1 MTHRSTPGAPGAPGV
16 PDASGDT
23 GVPAVPGDTGTPAVR
38 VVADGSSA
46 GAVADGSGTPAAR
59 GRFPWGPMARMA
71 GRRAVAAVPVLLL
84 VTFGVFAVAAASPFD
99 PVKAYAGT
107 AGLTASQENLDQLRA
122 NLGADQPLVPRWW
135 DWLTS
140 ALTGDLGDS
149 SVMRQPV
156 ADVIAERIGW
166 SVLLAAAAFAVAV
179 LAGTVLGVLAA
190 RRQGGMLDRTVTSVA
205 YTLEAAPA
213 FWLGL
218 LAIWVFAL
226 KLGVLPAGGL
236 TDTASD
242 TVTFGQV
249 ASHLV
254 LPALVLGFSQLPWFL
269 LYVRQGV
276 ADALE
281 EDPVRGAR
289 ARGLS
294 ERTVLLGHALRSGLL
309 PVLTLIG
316 SRVPEL
322 ITGALLVET
331 VFSWPGIAAATVQA
345 AMSVDFPLLAA
356 LTVLATAAVLLGNL
370 LSDLLY
376 ALADPRVGF
385 HG

>member
-1 MTHRSTPGAPGAPGV
+1 MIPRTV
-16 PDASGDT
+16 L
-23 GVPAVPGDTGTPAVR
+23 
-38 VVADGSSA
+38 
-46 GAVADGSGTPAAR
+46 
-59 GRFPWGPMARMA
+59 PWGPMARMA
-71 GRRAVAAVPVLLL
+71 GRRTLSAVPVLLV
-84 VTFGVFAVAAASPFD
+84 VTFGVFAIAAMSPFD

-107 AGLTASQENLDQLRA
+107 AGLTASQEQLDQLRA
-122 NLGADQPLVPRWW
+122 NLGVDQPLVARWW

-140 ALTGDLGDS
+140 ALTGDLGTS
-149 SVMRQPV
+149 AVMRQPV
-156 ADVIAERIGW
+156 ADVIAERVGW
-166 SVLLAAAAFAVAV
+166 SALLAGCAFAVAV
-179 LAGTVLGVLAA
+179 LAGTALGVLAA
-190 RRQGGMLDRTVTSVA
+190 RRQGGRLDRCVSSLA

-218 LAIWVFAL
+218 LAIWFFSVR
-226 KLGVLPAGGL
+226 LGVLPSGGL
-236 TDTASD
+236 TDAGSD

-254 LPALVLGFSQLPWFL
+254 LPALVLGISQLPWFF

-289 ARGLS
+289 ARGLA
-294 ERTVLLGHALRSGLL
+294 ERTVLLGHGLRSGML
-309 PVLTLIG
+309 PMLTLIG

-345 AMSVDFPLLAA
+345 ATSVDFPLLAA
-356 LTVLATAAVLLGNL
+356 LTVLATAAVLAGNL

-376 ALADPRVGF
+376 GLADPRVGF
-385 HG
+385 DG

>member
-1 MTHRSTPGAPGAPGV
+1 
-16 PDASGDT
+16 
-23 GVPAVPGDTGTPAVR
+23 
-38 VVADGSSA
+38 
-46 GAVADGSGTPAAR
+46 
-59 GRFPWGPMARMA
+59 MARMT
-71 GRRAVAAVPVLLL
+71 GRRTLFAAPVLLV

-107 AGLTASQENLDQLRA
+107 AGLTASQETLDQLRA
-122 NLGADQPLVPRWW
+122 NLGVDQPLVGRWW
-135 DWLTS
+135 EWLTS
-140 ALTGDLGDS
+140 AVTGDLGDS
-149 SVMRQPV
+149 SVMRRPV
-156 ADVIAERIGW
+156 ADVITERLGW
-166 SVLLAAAAFAVAV
+166 SVLLATTAFV
-179 LAGTVLGVLAA
+179 LAILLGTALGVAAA
-190 RRQGGMLDRTVTSVA
+190 RRPGGWLDRGVSSAA

-218 LAIWVFAL
+218 LAIWFFAL
-226 KLGVLPAGGL
+226 RLDVLPAGGL
-236 TDTASD
+236 TDSGSD

-254 LPALVLGFSQLPWFL
+254 LPAAVLGVSQMPWFY

-294 ERTVLLGHALRSGLL
+294 ERTVLLGHAWRSGML
-309 PVLTLIG
+309 PMLTLIG

-322 ITGALLVET
+322 ITGALLIET
-331 VFSWPGIAAATVQA
+331 VFSWPGIAAATVEA
-345 AMSVDFPLLAA
+345 ATSVDFPLLAA
-356 LTVLATAAVLLGNL
+356 LTVLATAAVLIGNL

-376 ALADPRVGF
+376 GLADPRVGF
-385 HG
+385 DG

>member
-1 MTHRSTPGAPGAPGV
+1 
-16 PDASGDT
+16 
-23 GVPAVPGDTGTPAVR
+23 
-38 VVADGSSA
+38 
-46 GAVADGSGTPAAR
+46 
-59 GRFPWGPMARMA
+59 MARMA
-71 GRRAVAAVPVLLL
+71 GRRTLSAVPVLLV
-84 VTFGVFAVAAASPFD
+84 VTFGVFAVAALSPFD

-107 AGLTASQENLDQLRA
+107 AGLTASQAELDQLRA
-122 NLGADQPLVPRWW
+122 NLGADRPFPAQWW

-149 SVMRQPV
+149 AVMRQPV
-156 ADVIAERIGW
+156 ADVIAERVGW
-166 SVLLAAAAFAVAV
+166 SALLAGCAFAVAV
-179 LAGTVLGVLAA
+179 LLGTLLGVLAA
-190 RRQGGMLDRTVTSVA
+190 RRQGGALDRAASGLA

-218 LAIWVFAL
+218 LAVWFFSVR
-226 KLGVLPAGGL
+226 LGVLPSGGL
-236 TDTASD
+236 TDAADD
-242 TVTFGQV
+242 TVTFSGV

-254 LPALVLGFSQLPWFL
+254 LPALVLGVSQLPWFF

-276 ADALE
+276 ADALD

-294 ERTVLLGHALRSGLL
+294 ERRVLLGHALRSGML

-331 VFSWPGIAAATVQA
+331 VFSWPGIAAATVTA
-345 AMSVDFPLLAA
+345 ATSVDFPLLAA
-356 LTVLATAAVLLGNL
+356 LTVLATAAVLAGNL

-376 ALADPRVGF
+376 GLADPRVGF
-385 HG
+385 DG

>member
-1 MTHRSTPGAPGAPGV
+1 MSKRL
-16 PDASGDT
+16 
-23 GVPAVPGDTGTPAVR
+23 
-38 VVADGSSA
+38 
-46 GAVADGSGTPAAR
+46 
-59 GRFPWGPMARMA
+59 PWGPMARLT
-71 GRRAVAAVPVLLL
+71 GRRIAFAVPVLAA
-84 VTFGVFAVAAASPFD
+84 VTFGVFAIAAASPFD

-122 NLGADQPLVPRWW
+122 NLGVDQPLFTRWW
-135 DWLTS
+135 HWLTS

-149 SVMRQPV
+149 AVMRQPV
-156 ADVIAERIGW
+156 AQVIGERLGW
-166 SVLLAAAAFAVAV
+166 SVLLAATAFLAAIA
-179 LAGTVLGVLAA
+179 LGTLLGVLAA
-190 RRQGGMLDRTVTSVA
+190 RRQGGWFDRAVTSLA
-205 YTLEAAPA
+205 YTLEAAPP

-218 LAIWVFAL
+218 LAVWLFAL

-236 TDTASD
+236 TDTGSS
-242 TVTFGQV
+242 TVTAGQV
-249 ASHLV
+249 LSHLA
-254 LPALVLGFSQLPWFL
+254 LPAAVLAISQLPWFV

-276 ADALE
+276 GDALD

-294 ERTVLLGHALRSGLL
+294 PRTVLFGHALRSGTL

-345 AMSVDFPLLAA
+345 ATSVDFPLLAA
-356 LTVLATAAVLLGNL
+356 VTVLATLAVLAGNWAA
-370 LSDLLY
+370 DLLY
-376 ALADPRVGF
+376 GIADPRVGF
-385 HG
+385 DG

>member
-1 MTHRSTPGAPGAPGV
+1 MTRRV
-16 PDASGDT
+16 PW
-23 GVPAVPGDTGTPAVR
+23 
-38 VVADGSSA
+38 
-46 GAVADGSGTPAAR
+46 AA
-59 GRFPWGPMARMA
+59 MARMA
-71 GRRAVAAVPVLLL
+71 GRRALFAVPVLLA

-107 AGLTASQENLDQLRA
+107 AGLTASQDNLDQLRA
-122 NLGADQPLVPRWW
+122 NLGVDQPLVSRWW
-135 DWLTS
+135 HWLGS
-140 ALTGDLGDS
+140 AVTGDLGDS

-166 SVLLAAAAFAVAV
+166 SALLAGAAFAVAIV
-179 LAGTVLGVLAA
+179 LGTALGVLAA
-190 RRQGGMLDRTVTSVA
+190 RRQGGWLDRSVTSAA

-218 LAIWVFAL
+218 LAIWFFAL

-254 LPALVLGFSQLPWFL
+254 LPALVLGVSQLPWFF

-276 ADALE
+276 ADALD

-289 ARGLS
+289 ARGLN
-294 ERTVLLGHALRSGLL
+294 ERTVLLGHALRSGML
-309 PVLTLIG
+309 PMLTLIG

-322 ITGALLVET
+322 ITGALLVES

-345 AMSVDFPLLAA
+345 ATSVDFPLLAA

-376 ALADPRVGF
+376 GLADPRVGF
-385 HG
+385 DG

>member
-1 MTHRSTPGAPGAPGV
+1 MV
-16 PDASGDT
+16 
-23 GVPAVPGDTGTPAVR
+23 
-38 VVADGSSA
+38 
-46 GAVADGSGTPAAR
+46 
-59 GRFPWGPMARMA
+59 RMA
-71 GRRAVAAVPVLLL
+71 GRRLLFAAPILLV

-122 NLGADQPLVPRWW
+122 NLGVDQPLVERWW
-135 DWLTS
+135 HWLTS
-140 ALTGDLGDS
+140 AATGDLGDS

-156 ADVIAERIGW
+156 TDVITERLGW
-166 SVLLAAAAFAVAV
+166 SVLLAVTAFLVAI
-179 LAGTVLGVLAA
+179 LLGTSLGVLAA
-190 RRQGGMLDRTVTSVA
+190 RRQGGWLDRAVSSAA

-218 LAIWVFAL
+218 LAMWFFAL
-226 KLGVLPAGGL
+226 RLGVLPAGGL
-236 TDTASD
+236 TDTDSD
-242 TVTFGQV
+242 VITLGQV
-249 ASHLV
+249 VTHLV
-254 LPALVLGFSQLPWFL
+254 LPAAVLGVSQLPWFF

-294 ERTVLLGHALRSGLL
+294 DRTVLLGHALRSGML
-309 PVLTLIG
+309 PTLTLIG

-345 AMSVDFPLLAA
+345 ATSVDFPLLAA
-356 LTVLATAAVLLGNL
+356 LTVLATAAVLAGNL

-376 ALADPRVGF
+376 GLADPRVGF
-385 HG
+385 DG

>member
-1 MTHRSTPGAPGAPGV
+1 
-16 PDASGDT
+16 
-23 GVPAVPGDTGTPAVR
+23 
-38 VVADGSSA
+38 
-46 GAVADGSGTPAAR
+46 
-59 GRFPWGPMARMA
+59 MARMT
-71 GRRAVAAVPVLLL
+71 GRRLLFAAPVLLV

-107 AGLTASQENLDQLRA
+107 AGLSASQETLDQLRA
-122 NLGADQPLVPRWW
+122 NLGVDRPLAGRWW
-135 DWLTS
+135 QWLTS

-149 SVMRQPV
+149 SVMRRPV
-156 ADVIAERIGW
+156 ADVITERLGW
-166 SVLLAAAAFAVAV
+166 SVLLATTAFV
-179 LAGTVLGVLAA
+179 LAILLGTALGVAAA
-190 RRQGGMLDRTVTSVA
+190 RRPGGWLDRCVSSAA

-218 LAIWVFAL
+218 LAIWFFAL
-226 KLGVLPAGGL
+226 RLGVLPAGGL
-236 TDTASD
+236 TDSGSD

-254 LPALVLGFSQLPWFL
+254 LPAAVLGVSQMPWFY

-294 ERTVLLGHALRSGLL
+294 ERTVLLGHAWRSGML
-309 PVLTLIG
+309 PMLTLIG

-322 ITGALLVET
+322 ITGALLIET
-331 VFSWPGIAAATVQA
+331 VFSWPGIAAATVEA
-345 AMSVDFPLLAA
+345 ATSVDFPLLAA
-356 LTVLATAAVLLGNL
+356 LTVLATAAVLIGNL

-376 ALADPRVGF
+376 GLADPRVGF
-385 HG
+385 DG

>member
-1 MTHRSTPGAPGAPGV
+1 
-16 PDASGDT
+16 
-23 GVPAVPGDTGTPAVR
+23 
-38 VVADGSSA
+38 
-46 GAVADGSGTPAAR
+46 
-59 GRFPWGPMARMA
+59 MARMT
-71 GRRAVAAVPVLLL
+71 GRRLLFAVPVLLA
-84 VTFGVFAVAAASPFD
+84 VTFAVFAVADASPFD

-122 NLGADQPLVPRWW
+122 NLGVDQPLAVRWW
-135 DWLTS
+135 EWITG
-140 ALTGDLGDS
+140 ALTGDLGHS
-149 SVMRQPV
+149 AVMRQPV

-166 SVLLAAAAFAVAV
+166 SVLLAALAFAAAV
-179 LAGTVLGVLAA
+179 LAGTALGVLAA
-190 RRQGGMLDRTVTSVA
+190 RRRGSLLDRAVTSLA
-205 YTLEAAPA
+205 YTLEAAPI

-218 LAIWVFAL
+218 LAVWFFAL
-226 KLGVLPAGGL
+226 QLGWLPAGGL
-236 TDTASD
+236 TDTGSS
-242 TVTFGQV
+242 TVTAGQLTT
-249 ASHLV
+249 HLI
-254 LPALVLGFSQLPWFL
+254 LPAGVLAASQLPWFA

-276 ADALE
+276 GDALD

-345 AMSVDFPLLAA
+345 ATAVDFPLLAA
-356 LTVLATAAVLLGNL
+356 TTVLATAAVLLGNL
-370 LSDLLY
+370 FADLLY
-376 ALADPRVGF
+376 GLADPRVGF
-385 HG
+385 DG

>member
-1 MTHRSTPGAPGAPGV
+1 
-16 PDASGDT
+16 
-23 GVPAVPGDTGTPAVR
+23 
-38 VVADGSSA
+38 
-46 GAVADGSGTPAAR
+46 
-59 GRFPWGPMARMA
+59 MARMT
-71 GRRAVAAVPVLLL
+71 GRRMLFAAPVLLV

-107 AGLTASQENLDQLRA
+107 AGLTASQETLDQLRA
-122 NLGADQPLVPRWW
+122 NLGVDQALVPRWW
-135 DWLTS
+135 EWLTS
-140 ALTGDLGDS
+140 AVTGDLGDS
-149 SVMRQPV
+149 SVMRRPV
-156 ADVIAERIGW
+156 ADVITERLGW
-166 SVLLAAAAFAVAV
+166 SVLLATTAFV
-179 LAGTVLGVLAA
+179 LAILLGTALGVAAA
-190 RRQGGMLDRTVTSVA
+190 RRPGGWLDRGVSSAA

-218 LAIWVFAL
+218 LAIWFFAL
-226 KLGVLPAGGL
+226 RLDVLPAGGL
-236 TDTASD
+236 TDSGSD
-242 TVTFGQV
+242 IVTFGQV

-254 LPALVLGFSQLPWFL
+254 LPAAVLGVSQMPWFY

-294 ERTVLLGHALRSGLL
+294 ERTVLLGHAWRSGML
-309 PVLTLIG
+309 PMLTLIG

-322 ITGALLVET
+322 ITGALLIET
-331 VFSWPGIAAATVQA
+331 VFSWPGIAAATVTA
-345 AMSVDFPLLAA
+345 ATSVDFPLLAA

-376 ALADPRVGF
+376 GLADPRVGF
-385 HG
+385 DG

>member
-1 MTHRSTPGAPGAPGV
+1 MTRRP
-16 PDASGDT
+16 
-23 GVPAVPGDTGTPAVR
+23 
-38 VVADGSSA
+38 
-46 GAVADGSGTPAAR
+46 
-59 GRFPWGPMARMA
+59 PWGPMARMA
-71 GRRAVAAVPVLLL
+71 GRRALSAVPVLLL

-99 PVKAYAGT
+99 PVRAYAGT

-122 NLGADQPLVPRWW
+122 NLGADRPLVSRWW

-149 SVMRQPV
+149 STMRQPV
-156 ADVIAERIGW
+156 ADVIAERVGW
-166 SVLLAAAAFAVAV
+166 SALLAATAFAVAV
-179 LAGTVLGVLAA
+179 LLGTVLGVLAA
-190 RRQGGMLDRTVTSVA
+190 RRPGGALDRTATGLA

-218 LAIWVFAL
+218 LAVWLFAL
-226 KLGVLPAGGL
+226 ELGVLPAGGL

-249 ASHLV
+249 APHLV
-254 LPALVLGFSQLPWFL
+254 LPALVLGASQLPWFL

-276 ADALE
+276 ADALD

-289 ARGLS
+289 ARGLR
-294 ERTVLLGHALRSGLL
+294 ERTVLLGHALRSGML
-309 PVLTLIG
+309 PVLTLVG
-316 SRVPEL
+316 TRVPEL

-345 AMSVDFPLLAA
+345 ATSVDFPLLAA
-356 LTVLATAAVLLGNL
+356 LTVLATVAVLLGNL

-376 ALADPRVGF
+376 GLADPRVGF
-385 HG
+385 DG

>member
-1 MTHRSTPGAPGAPGV
+1 MGPY
-16 PDASGDT
+16 
-23 GVPAVPGDTGTPAVR
+23 AVNR
-38 VVADGSSA
+38 
-46 GAVADGSGTPAAR
+46 R
-59 GRFPWGPMARMA
+59 LPWGAMARMT
-71 GRRAVAAVPVLLL
+71 GRRLLFAAPVLLV

-107 AGLTASQENLDQLRA
+107 AGLTASQETLDQLRA
-122 NLGADQPLVPRWW
+122 NLGVDRPLVGRWW
-135 DWLTS
+135 EWLTS

-149 SVMRQPV
+149 SVMRRPV
-156 ADVIAERIGW
+156 ADVITERLGW
-166 SVLLAAAAFAVAV
+166 SVLLATTAFL
-179 LAGTVLGVLAA
+179 LAILLGTALGVAAA
-190 RRQGGMLDRTVTSVA
+190 RRPGGWLDRGVSSAA

-218 LAIWVFAL
+218 LAIWFFAL
-226 KLGVLPAGGL
+226 RLGVLPAGGL
-236 TDTASD
+236 TDSGSD

-254 LPALVLGFSQLPWFL
+254 LPAAVLGVSQMPWFY

-294 ERTVLLGHALRSGLL
+294 ERTVLLGHAWRSGML
-309 PVLTLIG
+309 PMLTLIG

-322 ITGALLVET
+322 ITGALLIET
-331 VFSWPGIAAATVQA
+331 VFSWPGIAAATVEA
-345 AMSVDFPLLAA
+345 ATSVDFPLLAA
-356 LTVLATAAVLLGNL
+356 LTVLATAAVLIGNL

-376 ALADPRVGF
+376 GLADPRVGF
-385 HG
+385 DG

>member
-1 MTHRSTPGAPGAPGV
+1 MS
-16 PDASGDT
+16 
-23 GVPAVPGDTGTPAVR
+23 
-38 VVADGSSA
+38 
-46 GAVADGSGTPAAR
+46 
-59 GRFPWGPMARMA
+59 RMA
-71 GRRAVAAVPVLLL
+71 GRRILSAVPVLLA

-107 AGLTASQENLDQLRA
+107 AGLTASQAELDQLRA
-122 NLGADQPLVPRWW
+122 NLGVDQPFVQRWW

-140 ALTGDLGDS
+140 ALGGDLGDS
-149 SVMRQPV
+149 SVLRQPV

-166 SVLLAAAAFAVAV
+166 SALLATAAFAVAI
-179 LAGTVLGVLAA
+179 LLGTALGVLAA
-190 RRQGGMLDRTVTSVA
+190 RRRGGWLDRSVSSAA

-218 LAIWVFAL
+218 LAIWFFAL
-226 KLGVLPAGGL
+226 KLGALPAGGL

-242 TVTFGQV
+242 TVTPGQV
-249 ASHLV
+249 ISHLV
-254 LPALVLGFSQLPWFL
+254 LPAGVLGLSQLPWFF

-276 ADALE
+276 GDALD

-289 ARGLS
+289 ARGLA
-294 ERTVLLGHALRSGLL
+294 ERTVLTGHALRSGML
-309 PVLTLIG
+309 PMLTLIG

-345 AMSVDFPLLAA
+345 ATSVDFPLLAA

-376 ALADPRVGF
+376 GLADPRVGF
-385 HG
+385 DG